1 MLKTKQAKKGMALN
15 PLPILDAKR
24 SRQMTLNHQGISA
37 RSKTLDAAKDT
48 FSAANRDVLER
59 RDGDQRQ
66 RHTRMKKYGRWLFY
80 AGVEHLT
87 KDQKKVYAFEKQRE
101 EERKRAKASVTQWE
115 SPGISARLDSA
126 GQKGRQSQV

>member
-24 SRQMTLNHQGISA
+24 SRQMTLNNQGISA
-37 RSKTLDAAKDT
+37 RSKTLDATKDT
-48 FSAANRDVLER
+48 FTAANRDVLEK
-59 RDGDQRQ
+59 RDEDQLQ

-101 EERKRAKASVTQWE
+101 EERKRAKASAAKRG
-115 SPGISARLDSA
+115 SPGISARLDSS
-126 GQKGRQSQV
+126 GHKGRQS